1 MRGGPLSLFGVV
13 VCLTNVGIVAYG
25 LIGSGIECNTPSMVF
40 RVGGIGINVMLTM
53 ARRPTQCSSP
63 HWASI
68 RPATPPLRSRPN
80 SSPGPPPHLAPRPRS
95 SNPGELSVGRR
106 VK

>member
-40 RVGGIGINVMLTM
+40 RVGGIGINVIANNGQATDPVQFTSLGVDSTRYPTVAVASELLTGS
-53 ARRPTQCSSP
+53 AAPSGPS
-63 HWASI
+63 
-68 RPATPPLRSRPN
+68 TPVLE
-80 SSPGPPPHLAPRPRS
+80 PR
-95 SNPGELSVGRR
+95 
-106 VK
+106 